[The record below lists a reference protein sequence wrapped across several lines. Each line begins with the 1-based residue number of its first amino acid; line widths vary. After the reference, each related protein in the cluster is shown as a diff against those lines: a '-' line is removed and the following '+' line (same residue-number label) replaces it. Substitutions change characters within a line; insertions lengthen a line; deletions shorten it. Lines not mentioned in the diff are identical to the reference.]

1 MVVWSTDR
9 PRSLTSSWTSRYDR
23 EYRKYHRTAH
33 TMITGSKCRHLNR
46 AGRGLHTALAYQ
58 NLLDSRFATH
68 PLREQ
73 GIVKLER
80 QIWPLLLKLLIWRN
94 YYRCGP

>member
-9 PRSLTSSWTSRYDR
+9 PRSVTSSSTSRYER

-46 AGRGLHTALAYQ
+46 AGRGLHTAPAYQ
-58 NLLDSRFATH
+58 NLLASNLQYNRSQIAAALAEAH
-68 PLREQ
+68 GK
-73 GIVKLER
+73 GIIHR
-80 QIWPLLLKLLIWRN
+80 GLKPTTSWSGN
-94 YYRCGP
+94 PA